1 MQSCSGIDK
10 MGEPSVTSSDPN
22 ERKLARRI
30 RIQRTLEAQKKR
42 HDPTEDEAIVEKTET
57 EKQIDAS
64 EELLQKLIT
73 EGNEIISNVR
83 VANDAREVAR
93 REDEIATR
101 NTLLESLEKEA
112 ADSLEKYEKI
122 TSKWAPILA
131 SKDPLDIHAGIQS
144 QTAQCNE
151 VLAQKDIIIS
161 ELKQE
166 LENADLKF
174 ENDQKKQSDDINLLI
189 ERIEM
194 QTTIMSRA
202 YRREIALI
210 EDTLKNERTSLLET
224 ITKKWESLYEKRQEN
239 EIDGLERRRQIMRE
253 YEREMESVLIDHQEQ
268 YRSQKIWLETECQ
281 KLQQEVQNMQAL
293 CMMNI
298 EKLNYSYA
306 VLKRREGE
314 NTIVKNQQKKRI
326 NKLHDAI
333 NGLKKSYLDLEES
346 TRMKIEK
353 LQEQVLKAHKNI
365 QELEAKSRH
374 FSSVNDRQ
382 FMQIWEMNS
391 KTADDLL
398 NKILAADQIIHEQM
412 LGLDWKPP
420 EEKLLKKE
428 DLPSY
433 RKAMEVIQ
441 QRAADHEEIMKLCS
455 PEKRHISPEG
465 KLQEQKILNHIMRQI
480 SDQTGFLIE
489 DKMRELLS
497 THGDNDQIVIR
508 LDNVFQALNIS
519 SEDQVNLLVK
529 FFLPYAH
536 CPVCD
541 EAEKQRK
548 LLEQMPPDEPDGH
561 ICLCDEDKESI
572 RLITRV
578 LKHLDDSK
586 PEEKA
591 PIPETT
597 PEATPT
603 HSESST
609 SSEGSPPE
617 SDVASTP
624 QGEKFTCSEGHLLQI
639 HSENVIKALREFVEK
654 YHEAQRAEDLWKDG
668 KLSQSVTLSRSI
680 TEQDMTNYWGKY
692 REIFSGNK
700 EKLWDALLIGLHKYH
715 ETLKERQKLRHE
727 TDSLRQQNDELRRLL
742 ETYKVKS
749 DICCVPSTRSRSANR
764 IS

>member
-10 MGEPSVTSSDPN
+10 LGEPSVTSSDPN

-30 RIQRTLEAQKKR
+30 RIQRSLEAQKKR

-101 NTLLESLEKEA
+101 NTLLEGLEKEA
-112 ADSLEKYEKI
+112 ADSLEKYEEI
-122 TSKWAPILA
+122 NSKWTPILA
-131 SKDPLDIHAGIQS
+131 SKDPLDIHGGIQS
-144 QTAQCNE
+144 QTAKCNE

-174 ENDQKKQSDDINLLI
+174 ENDQKKQNDDINLLI

-194 QTTIMSRA
+194 QITIMSKA
-202 YRREIALI
+202 YRRELVLI
-210 EDTLKNERTSLLET
+210 EDALKSERTSLLET
-224 ITKKWESLYEKRQEN
+224 ITKKWDALYKKRQEN
-239 EIDGLERRRQIMRE
+239 EIDGLERRKQIMRE
-253 YEREMESVLIDHQEQ
+253 YDREMESVLIDHQEQ
-268 YRSQKIWLETECQ
+268 YRAQKIWLETECQ

-326 NKLHDAI
+326 NKLHDVI
-333 NGLKKSYLDLEES
+333 NGLKKTYADLEES

-365 QELEAKSRH
+365 QELESKSRH
-374 FSSVNDRQ
+374 FSFVNDRQ
-382 FMQIWEMNS
+382 FMQIWEMNT
-391 KTADDLL
+391 KTADGLL
-398 NKILAADQIIHEQM
+398 DKILAADQIIYEQM
-412 LGLDWKPP
+412 LGLDWEPP

-433 RKAMEVIQ
+433 CRAMEVIEQ
-441 QRAADHEEIMKLCS
+441 NAADHEQIMKLCS
-455 PEKRHISPEG
+455 PEKRSISPER

-497 THGDNDQIVIR
+497 THSDNDQIVIR
-508 LDNVFQALNIS
+508 LDNVFQALSIG
-519 SEDQVNLLVK
+519 SEDQVDLLVN
-529 FFLPYAH
+529 FFLPYAY

-541 EAEKQRK
+541 EAERQRR
-548 LLEQMPPDEPDGH
+548 LQEQMPPEAPEDRN
-561 ICLCDEDKESI
+561 ICLCNEDEKSV

-578 LKHLDDSK
+578 LKHLYDPD
-586 PEEKA
+586 PEE
-591 PIPETT
+591 EEMST
-597 PEATPT
+597 PESTPT
-603 HSESST
+603 RSELST
-609 SSEGSPPE
+609 GSEGSPE
-617 SDVASTP
+617 SEVASSS
-624 QGEKFTCSEGHLLQI
+624 QGEKLTCAEGHLLQI

-654 YHEAQRAEDLWKDG
+654 YHEAKRAEALWNDG
-668 KLSQSVTLSRSI
+668 KLSQSITPSRSI
-680 TEQDMTNYWGKY
+680 TAQDMTDYWRKY
-692 REIFSGNK
+692 REIFSRNK

-715 ETLKERQKLRHE
+715 EILKERHKLRHE

-742 ETYKVKS
+742 DTYKVKS
-749 DICCVPSTRSRSANR
+749 DTCCIPSTRSRSANR